1 MNLNNRN
8 RRYRNR
14 LLVSTAMAGATLL
27 GLGQNAD
34 AACTPA
40 APPNYV
46 CSGLNTTGQIV
57 PSGIGLP
64 LNAGDL
70 LTLLLAPANP
80 AVTTD
85 PGFSVSTSD
94 PFALGILGKGAVSY
108 TDANSSALSS
118 TTGIGLGVVSLVP
131 QVAPPYYGPNPG
143 GAVTIDTNGALTGAL
158 IGLAAI
164 NTGDGAT
171 AVNATGDITATGAN
185 GYGVLIYSLGSDADV
200 TTGRVSGTNVGIS
213 AINQGA
219 TAALSITANGD
230 VTGGTGDGIHAVNGG
245 QQLDVVNTILNG
257 TVTFSGPTVPAGSD
271 LNVTAYGKVTG
282 GRYGIFA
289 SNDGSGAT
297 SIIAT
302 TAAVAGSSED
312 GIYATNGTTATDLT
326 VSAAA
331 VSGKGGIAVTNNGT
345 GFTSVTATGLVT
357 GASNNGIDAY
367 TDGAGLTVSAA
378 AVNGGFAGI
387 YAQNNGTGAT
397 SVTATGT
404 VTGTVDNGIDVYTQG
419 TGLTVSA
426 VTVNSGENGI
436 RAYNSG
442 DGATDITA
450 TGAVS
455 GTGSDGIFAFNN
467 TAATGGLTIDA
478 VAVSGGKYGIYAENQ
493 GTGVA
498 SITAKG
504 DVMGTGYTGI
514 AAVNGIA
521 TFNPDGTIAS
531 VAASLNATD
540 LTVDAAAVSGSHQ
553 GIYAYNAG
561 SGATKITA
569 KGLVTGLT
577 GIHVTNAGGTTSL
590 TVDAAA
596 VEGFTGI
603 YARNFGTGATS
614 ITATGAV
621 TGNTDPGIDVA
632 NYGTDLTV
640 EAVGVSGDS
649 TGLAAFNFGT
659 GATKVT
665 AKGAA
670 TGTFGAG
677 IQVRTGTTT
686 TGGVTIDAAAASG
699 GQFGI
704 LAENN
709 GAGATTITATGT
721 VEGGNAAIKAMSSA
735 GQAISITTSGLV
747 RNSSQIASLVA
758 VETSGGPVTFTNNGG
773 LLGTVKLG
781 TAANIVANNATWN
794 TAGIN
799 EFGGGTLTNDVGKD
813 IVTAAVGY
821 DSPVTTTFKAL
832 SNFTNNGRLTMANGI
847 AGDVTNQF
855 AGDATFAAGSVLA
868 VDINGTGA
876 SDRFAVEGTADLSG
890 ATLAV
895 TAQGLAVGTYTVVSA
910 GSGLGGTTFQA
921 LTGVTSTPFLSV
933 TDTYDANNAYLDV
946 TKVRDFA
953 DAGLTPNQIATG
965 EGLDS
970 LTGGAVFN
978 AVAGLATDAEAQA
991 AFDQLSGEIHA
1002 SAKGMLVE
1010 DSRFVRDAATSRIRA
1025 AFGDVGAAALPVMA
1039 YGEGGPEM
1047 VAADTDRFAVWGQ
1060 AFGSW
1065 GNTDSDGNAAAF
1077 DRSTGGLLAGADT
1090 LVGGWRVGL
1099 LGGYSHSSFDADR
1112 NSSGKSDSYHLGLY
1126 GGTNW
1131 GAIAFRTGAAY
1142 SWSSL
1147 STKRSVAFND
1157 FTDRLSADYDAG
1169 TAQVFGELAYKAD
1182 AGQFRFEPF
1191 ANLAYVSVHTDGFTE
1206 DGGDAALTSAGTS
1219 TDATFTTLGLRGS
1232 SDFAFGGMNATVRG
1246 MLGWRHAFGDVT
1258 PTSSFVFAGGD
1269 HFTIAGVPIARDSA
1283 VVEAGLDFNMSANAT
1298 LGLAYTGQFGGG
1310 TVDQGAK
1317 VDLAVKF

>member
-8 RRYRNR
+8 RCYRNR

-46 CSGLNTTGQIV
+46 CSGVNTTGQIV

-64 LNAGDL
+64 LDAGDL

-80 AVTTD
+80 AVATD

-131 QVAPPYYGPNPG
+131 QITDPFYGPNPG
-143 GAVTIDTNGALTGAL
+143 GAVAIDTGGAISGSL

-164 NTGDGAT
+164 NTGDGT
-171 AVNATGDITATGAN
+171 TNVKATGDITATGAN
-185 GYGVLIYSLGSDADV
+185 GYGVLVYSLGSDTDV
-200 TTGRVSGTNVGIS
+200 TTGKVSGTNGGIS

-230 VTGGTGDGIHAVNGG
+230 VTGGTGDGINAVNGG

-257 TVTFSGPTVPAGSD
+257 TVTFSGPAVPAGSD

-326 VSAAA
+326 VSAAE

-345 GFTSVTATGLVT
+345 GFTSVTATGSVI

-367 TDGAGLTVSAA
+367 TGGAGLTVSAA

-387 YAQNNGTGAT
+387 SAQNNGTGAT

-404 VTGTVDNGIDVYTQG
+404 VTGTADNGIDAYTTG
-419 TGLTVSA
+419 TGLTVNAVA
-426 VTVNSGENGI
+426 VTGGTNGI

-442 DGATDITA
+442 NGATGVTA
-450 TGAVS
+450 TGTVTGI
-455 GTGSDGIFAFNN
+455 GTDGIYAFNAA
-467 TAATGGLTIDA
+467 TATGGLTID
-478 VAVSGGKYGIYAENQ
+478 V
-493 GTGVA
+493 T
-498 SITAKG
+498 
-504 DVMGTGYTGI
+504 
-514 AAVNGIA
+514 AVNGHENGINA
-521 TFNPDGTIAS
+521 DNRGT
-531 VAASLNATD
+531 
-540 LTVDAAAVSGSHQ
+540 
-553 GIYAYNAG
+553 
-561 SGATKITA
+561 
-569 KGLVTGLT
+569 
-577 GIHVTNAGGTTSL
+577 
-590 TVDAAA
+590 
-596 VEGFTGI
+596 
-603 YARNFGTGATS
+603 
-614 ITATGAV
+614 
-621 TGNTDPGIDVA
+621 
-632 NYGTDLTV
+632 
-640 EAVGVSGDS
+640 
-649 TGLAAFNFGT
+649 
-659 GATKVT
+659 
-665 AKGAA
+665 
-670 TGTFGAG
+670 
-677 IQVRTGTTT
+677 
-686 TGGVTIDAAAASG
+686 
-699 GQFGI
+699 
-704 LAENN
+704 
-709 GAGATTITATGT
+709 GATTITATGM
-721 VEGGNAAIKAMSSA
+721 VEGGDAAIKAVSSA
-735 GQAISITTSGLV
+735 GQAITITTSGLV
-747 RNSSQIASLVA
+747 RNNAQASAALA
-758 VETSGGPVTFTNNGG
+758 IDASGGPVAFNNNGT
-773 LLGTVKLG
+773 LIGTIKLG
-781 TAANIVANNATWN
+781 AAVGNVVTNGGNWA
-794 TAGIN
+794 TAGGSN
-799 EFGGGTLTNDVGKD
+799 AFSGGTLVNNIGNN
-813 IVTAAVGY
+813 IYAANLGATVA
-821 DSPVTTTFKAL
+821 VTTTFNGLAI
-832 SNFTNNGRLTMANGI
+832 FTNKGQLSMMNNV
-847 AGDVTNQF
+847 AGDITEQTGGN
-855 AGDATFAAGSVLA
+855 AAFAAGSVLA
-868 VDINGTGA
+868 IDVSGA
-876 SDRFAVEGTADLSG
+876 SADKFTTTGTADITDAILEVRVG
-890 ATLAV
+890 
-895 TAQGLAVGTYTVVSA
+895 GLAIGTYTVLTA
-910 GSGLGGTTFQA
+910 NGGLTGTFNSV
-921 LTGVTSTPFLSV
+921 TGVTSTPFLSV

-978 AVAGLATDAEAQA
+978 AIAGLATDAEAQA
-991 AFDQLSGEIHA
+991 AFDRLSGEIHA

-1010 DSRFVRDAATSRIRA
+1010 DSRFVRDAVTNRIMS

-1047 VAADTDRFAVWGQ
+1047 VAADTDRFAVWDQ

-1099 LGGYSHSSFDADR
+1099 LGGYSHSSFDADDR

-1147 STKRSVAFND
+1147 STKRSVAFNG
-1157 FTDRLSADYDAG
+1157 FTDGLSADYDAG
-1169 TAQVFGELAYKAD
+1169 TAQMFGELAYRAD
-1182 AGQFRFEPF
+1182 AGQFKFEPF

-1206 DGGDAALTSAGTS
+1206 DGGDAALTSAGS
-1219 TDATFTTLGLRGS
+1219 NDDATFTTLGLRGS
-1232 SDFAFGGMNATVRG
+1232 SDFALGGMNATARG

-1258 PTSSFVFAGGD
+1258 PTSSFAFAGGD
-1269 HFTIAGVPIARDSA
+1269 QFSIAGVPIARDAA
-1283 VVEAGLDFNMSANAT
+1283 VIEAGLDFNMSANAK
-1298 LGLAYTGQFGGG
+1298 LGVSYSGQFGGG
-1310 TVDQGAK
+1310 GVDQGAK
-1317 VDLAVKF
+1317 VDLGIKF

>member
-1 MNLNNRN
+1 MNLNDRN

-46 CSGLNTTGQIV
+46 CSGVNTTGQIV
-57 PSGIGLP
+57 PTTIGLP
-64 LNAGDL
+64 LDLGDFIAL
-70 LTLLLAPANP
+70 ALAPANP
-80 AVTTD
+80 SVTTD
-85 PGFSVSTSD
+85 PGFSVTTSD
-94 PFALGILGKGAVSY
+94 PFALGILGSGAVSY

-131 QVAPPYYGPNPG
+131 QVAPPHYGANPG

-185 GYGVLIYSLGSDADV
+185 GYGVVVYSLGSDADV
-200 TTGRVSGTNVGIS
+200 TTGKVSGTNVGIS

-219 TAALSITANGD
+219 TAALNITANGD

-302 TAAVAGSSED
+302 MAAVAGSSED

-404 VTGTVDNGIDVYTQG
+404 VTGTVDNGIDVYTTG
-419 TGLTVSA
+419 TGLTVNAVA
-426 VTVNSGENGI
+426 VTGGTNGI

-442 DGATDITA
+442 NGATGVTA
-450 TGAVS
+450 TGMVTGI
-455 GTGSDGIFAFNN
+455 GTDGIYAFNAA
-467 TAATGGLTIDA
+467 TATGGLTID
-478 VAVSGGKYGIYAENQ
+478 V
-493 GTGVA
+493 T
-498 SITAKG
+498 
-504 DVMGTGYTGI
+504 
-514 AAVNGIA
+514 AVNGHENGINA
-521 TFNPDGTIAS
+521 DNRGT
-531 VAASLNATD
+531 
-540 LTVDAAAVSGSHQ
+540 
-553 GIYAYNAG
+553 
-561 SGATKITA
+561 
-569 KGLVTGLT
+569 
-577 GIHVTNAGGTTSL
+577 
-590 TVDAAA
+590 
-596 VEGFTGI
+596 
-603 YARNFGTGATS
+603 
-614 ITATGAV
+614 
-621 TGNTDPGIDVA
+621 
-632 NYGTDLTV
+632 
-640 EAVGVSGDS
+640 
-649 TGLAAFNFGT
+649 
-659 GATKVT
+659 
-665 AKGAA
+665 
-670 TGTFGAG
+670 
-677 IQVRTGTTT
+677 
-686 TGGVTIDAAAASG
+686 
-699 GQFGI
+699 
-704 LAENN
+704 
-709 GAGATTITATGT
+709 GATTITATGT
-721 VEGGNAAIKAMSSA
+721 VEGGDAAIKAVSSA

-747 RNSSQIASLVA
+747 RNNAQTSAALAIDA
-758 VETSGGPVTFTNNGG
+758 SGGPVAFNNNGT
-773 LLGTVKLG
+773 LIGTVKLG
-781 TAANIVANNATWN
+781 AAVGNVVTNGGNWA
-794 TAGIN
+794 TAGGSN
-799 EFGGGTLTNDVGKD
+799 AFSGGTLVNNIGNN
-813 IVTAAVGY
+813 IYAANLGATVA
-821 DSPVTTTFKAL
+821 VTTTFNGLA
-832 SNFTNNGRLTMANGI
+832 SFTNKGQLSMMNDV
-847 AGDVTNQF
+847 AGDITEQTGGN
-855 AGDATFAAGSVLA
+855 AAFAAGSVLA
-868 VDINGTGA
+868 VDVSGA
-876 SDRFAVEGTADLSG
+876 SADKFTTTGTADITDAILG
-890 ATLAV
+890 V
-895 TAQGLAVGTYTVVSA
+895 RVGGLAIGTYTVLTA
-910 GSGLGGTTFQA
+910 NGGLTGTFNSV
-921 LTGVTSTPFLSV
+921 TGVTSTPFLSV

-1039 YGEGGPEM
+1039 YDEGGPEM

-1065 GNTDSDGNAAAF
+1065 GSTDSDGNAAAF

-1099 LGGYSHSSFDADR
+1099 LGGYSHSSFDADDR

-1147 STKRSVAFND
+1147 STKRSVAFNG
-1157 FTDRLSADYDAG
+1157 FTDGLSADYDAG

-1232 SDFAFGGMNATVRG
+1232 SDFAFGGMNVTARG

-1258 PTSSFVFAGGD
+1258 PTSSFAFAGGD
-1269 HFTIAGVPIARDSA
+1269 AFTIAGVPIARDSA

>member
-46 CSGLNTTGQIV
+46 CSGVNTTGQIV

-64 LNAGDL
+64 LDAGDL

-185 GYGVLIYSLGSDADV
+185 GYGVLVYSLGSDADV
-200 TTGRVSGTNVGIS
+200 TTGKVSGTNVGIS

-404 VTGTVDNGIDVYTQG
+404 VTGTADNGIDAYTTG
-419 TGLTVSA
+419 TGLTVNAVA
-426 VTVNSGENGI
+426 VTGGTNGI

-442 DGATDITA
+442 NGATGVTA
-450 TGAVS
+450 TGMVTGI
-455 GTGSDGIFAFNN
+455 GTDGIYAFNAA
-467 TAATGGLTIDA
+467 TATGGLTID
-478 VAVSGGKYGIYAENQ
+478 V
-493 GTGVA
+493 T
-498 SITAKG
+498 
-504 DVMGTGYTGI
+504 
-514 AAVNGIA
+514 AVNGHENGINA
-521 TFNPDGTIAS
+521 DNRGT
-531 VAASLNATD
+531 
-540 LTVDAAAVSGSHQ
+540 
-553 GIYAYNAG
+553 
-561 SGATKITA
+561 
-569 KGLVTGLT
+569 
-577 GIHVTNAGGTTSL
+577 
-590 TVDAAA
+590 
-596 VEGFTGI
+596 
-603 YARNFGTGATS
+603 
-614 ITATGAV
+614 
-621 TGNTDPGIDVA
+621 
-632 NYGTDLTV
+632 
-640 EAVGVSGDS
+640 
-649 TGLAAFNFGT
+649 
-659 GATKVT
+659 
-665 AKGAA
+665 
-670 TGTFGAG
+670 
-677 IQVRTGTTT
+677 
-686 TGGVTIDAAAASG
+686 
-699 GQFGI
+699 
-704 LAENN
+704 
-709 GAGATTITATGT
+709 GATTITATGT
-721 VEGGNAAIKAMSSA
+721 VEGGNAAIKAISSA
-735 GQAISITTSGLV
+735 AQAISITTSGLV
-747 RNSSQIASLVA
+747 RNNAQTSAALAIDA
-758 VETSGGPVTFTNNGG
+758 SGGPVTLNNNGT
-773 LLGTVKLG
+773 LIGTVKLG
-781 TAANIVANNATWN
+781 AAVGNVVTNGGNWA
-794 TAGIN
+794 TAGGSN
-799 EFGGGTLTNDVGKD
+799 AFSGGTLVNNIGNN
-813 IVTAAVGY
+813 IYAANLGATVA
-821 DSPVTTTFKAL
+821 VTTTFNGLA
-832 SNFTNNGRLTMANGI
+832 SFTNKGQLSMMNNV
-847 AGDVTNQF
+847 AGDVAQQTGGN
-855 AGDATFAAGSVLA
+855 ATFAAGSVLA
-868 VDINGTGA
+868 VDVSGA
-876 SDRFAVEGTADLSG
+876 SADKFTTTGTADITDAILG
-890 ATLAV
+890 V
-895 TAQGLAVGTYTVVSA
+895 RVGGLAIGTYTVLTA
-910 GSGLGGTTFQA
+910 NGGLTGTFNNV
-921 LTGVTSTPFLSV
+921 TGVTSTPFLSV

-1065 GNTDSDGNAAAF
+1065 GSTDSDGNAAAF

-1099 LGGYSHSSFDADR
+1099 LGGYSHSSFDADDR

-1131 GAIAFRTGAAY
+1131 SAIAFRTGAAY

-1147 STKRSVAFND
+1147 STKRSVAFNG
-1157 FTDRLSADYDAG
+1157 FTDGLSADYDAG
-1169 TAQVFGELAYKAD
+1169 TAQIFGELAYRAD
-1182 AGQFRFEPF
+1182 AGQFKLEPF
-1191 ANLAYVSVHTDGFTE
+1191 ANLAHVSVHTDGFTE
-1206 DGGDAALTSAGTS
+1206 DGGDAALTSAGS
-1219 TDATFTTLGLRGS
+1219 NNDASFTTLGLRGS

-1258 PTSSFVFAGGD
+1258 PTSSFAFAGGD

-1298 LGLAYTGQFGGG
+1298 LGLSYTGQFGGG

-1317 VDLAVKF
+1317 VDLAVTF

>member
-46 CSGLNTTGQIV
+46 CSGVNTTGQIV

-64 LNAGDL
+64 LDAGDL

-185 GYGVLIYSLGSDADV
+185 GYGVLVYSLGSDADV
-200 TTGRVSGTNVGIS
+200 TTGKVSGTNVGIS

-230 VTGGTGDGIHAVNGG
+230 LTGGTGDGIHAVNGG

-404 VTGTVDNGIDVYTQG
+404 VTGTADNGIDAYTTG
-419 TGLTVSA
+419 TGLTVNAVA
-426 VTVNSGENGI
+426 VTGGTNGI

-442 DGATDITA
+442 NGATGVTA
-450 TGAVS
+450 TGMVTGI
-455 GTGSDGIFAFNN
+455 GTDGIYAFNAA
-467 TAATGGLTIDA
+467 TATGGLTID
-478 VAVSGGKYGIYAENQ
+478 V
-493 GTGVA
+493 T
-498 SITAKG
+498 
-504 DVMGTGYTGI
+504 
-514 AAVNGIA
+514 AVNGHENGINA
-521 TFNPDGTIAS
+521 DNRGT
-531 VAASLNATD
+531 
-540 LTVDAAAVSGSHQ
+540 
-553 GIYAYNAG
+553 
-561 SGATKITA
+561 
-569 KGLVTGLT
+569 
-577 GIHVTNAGGTTSL
+577 
-590 TVDAAA
+590 
-596 VEGFTGI
+596 
-603 YARNFGTGATS
+603 
-614 ITATGAV
+614 
-621 TGNTDPGIDVA
+621 
-632 NYGTDLTV
+632 
-640 EAVGVSGDS
+640 
-649 TGLAAFNFGT
+649 
-659 GATKVT
+659 
-665 AKGAA
+665 
-670 TGTFGAG
+670 
-677 IQVRTGTTT
+677 
-686 TGGVTIDAAAASG
+686 
-699 GQFGI
+699 
-704 LAENN
+704 
-709 GAGATTITATGT
+709 GATTITATGT
-721 VEGGNAAIKAMSSA
+721 VEGGNAAIKAISSA
-735 GQAISITTSGLV
+735 AQAISITTSGLV
-747 RNSSQIASLVA
+747 RNNAQTSAALAIDA
-758 VETSGGPVTFTNNGG
+758 SGGPVTFNNNGT
-773 LLGTVKLG
+773 LIGTVKLG
-781 TAANIVANNATWN
+781 AAVGSVVTNGGNWA
-794 TAGIN
+794 TAGGSN
-799 EFGGGTLTNDVGKD
+799 AFSGGTLVNNIGNN
-813 IVTAAVGY
+813 IYAANLGATVA
-821 DSPVTTTFKAL
+821 VTTTFNGLA
-832 SNFTNNGRLTMANGI
+832 SFTNKGQLSMMNNV
-847 AGDVTNQF
+847 AGDVAQQTGGN
-855 AGDATFAAGSVLA
+855 ATFAAGSVLA
-868 VDINGTGA
+868 VDVSGA
-876 SDRFAVEGTADLSG
+876 SADKFTTTGTADITDAILG
-890 ATLAV
+890 V
-895 TAQGLAVGTYTVVSA
+895 RVGGLAIGTYTVLTA
-910 GSGLGGTTFQA
+910 NGGLTGTFNNV
-921 LTGVTSTPFLSV
+921 TGVTSTPFLSV

-1025 AFGDVGAAALPVMA
+1025 AFGDGSTAALPVMA
-1039 YGEGGPEM
+1039 YGDGGPEM

-1099 LGGYSHSSFDADR
+1099 LGGYSHSSFDADDR

-1147 STKRSVAFND
+1147 STKRSVAFNG
-1157 FTDRLSADYDAG
+1157 FTDGLSADYDAG

-1232 SDFAFGGMNATVRG
+1232 SDFAFGGMNVTARG

-1258 PTSSFVFAGGD
+1258 PTSTFAFAGGD
-1269 HFTIAGVPIARDSA
+1269 AFTIAGVPIARDSA
-1283 VVEAGLDFNMSANAT
+1283 VIEAGLDFNLASNAK
-1298 LGLAYTGQFGGG
+1298 LGLSYTGQFGGG

>member
-46 CSGLNTTGQIV
+46 CSGVNTTGQIV

-64 LNAGDL
+64 LDAGDL

-164 NTGDGAT
+164 DTGDGAT

-185 GYGVLIYSLGSDADV
+185 GYGVLVYSLGSDADV
-200 TTGRVSGTNVGIS
+200 TTGIVSGTNVGIS

-404 VTGTVDNGIDVYTQG
+404 VTGTADNGIDAYTTG
-419 TGLTVSA
+419 TGLTVNAVA
-426 VTVNSGENGI
+426 VTGGTNGI

-442 DGATDITA
+442 NGATGVTA
-450 TGAVS
+450 TGMVTGI
-455 GTGSDGIFAFNN
+455 GTDGIYAFNAA
-467 TAATGGLTIDA
+467 TATGGLTID
-478 VAVSGGKYGIYAENQ
+478 V
-493 GTGVA
+493 T
-498 SITAKG
+498 
-504 DVMGTGYTGI
+504 
-514 AAVNGIA
+514 AVNGHENGINA
-521 TFNPDGTIAS
+521 DNRGT
-531 VAASLNATD
+531 
-540 LTVDAAAVSGSHQ
+540 
-553 GIYAYNAG
+553 
-561 SGATKITA
+561 
-569 KGLVTGLT
+569 
-577 GIHVTNAGGTTSL
+577 
-590 TVDAAA
+590 
-596 VEGFTGI
+596 
-603 YARNFGTGATS
+603 
-614 ITATGAV
+614 
-621 TGNTDPGIDVA
+621 
-632 NYGTDLTV
+632 
-640 EAVGVSGDS
+640 
-649 TGLAAFNFGT
+649 
-659 GATKVT
+659 
-665 AKGAA
+665 
-670 TGTFGAG
+670 
-677 IQVRTGTTT
+677 
-686 TGGVTIDAAAASG
+686 
-699 GQFGI
+699 
-704 LAENN
+704 
-709 GAGATTITATGT
+709 GATTITATGT
-721 VEGGNAAIKAMSSA
+721 VEGGNAAIKAISSA
-735 GQAISITTSGLV
+735 AQAISITTSGLV
-747 RNSSQIASLVA
+747 RNNAQTSAALAIDA
-758 VETSGGPVTFTNNGG
+758 SGGPVTLNNNGT
-773 LLGTVKLG
+773 LIGTVKLG
-781 TAANIVANNATWN
+781 AAVGNVVTNGGNWA
-794 TAGIN
+794 TAGGSN
-799 EFGGGTLTNDVGKD
+799 AFSGGTLVNNIGNN
-813 IVTAAVGY
+813 IYAANLGATVA
-821 DSPVTTTFKAL
+821 VTTTFNGLA
-832 SNFTNNGRLTMANGI
+832 SFTNKGQLSMMNNV
-847 AGDVTNQF
+847 AGDVAQQTGGN
-855 AGDATFAAGSVLA
+855 ATFAAGSVLA
-868 VDINGTGA
+868 VDVSGA
-876 SDRFAVEGTADLSG
+876 SADKFTTTGTADITDAILG
-890 ATLAV
+890 V
-895 TAQGLAVGTYTVVSA
+895 RVGGLAIGTYTVLTA
-910 GSGLGGTTFQA
+910 NGGLTGTFNNV
-921 LTGVTSTPFLSV
+921 TGVTSTPFLSV

-1065 GNTDSDGNAAAF
+1065 GSTDSDGNAAAF

-1099 LGGYSHSSFDADR
+1099 LGGYSHSSFDADDR

-1147 STKRSVAFND
+1147 STKRSVAFNG
-1157 FTDRLSADYDAG
+1157 FTDGLSADYDAG
-1169 TAQVFGELAYKAD
+1169 TAQIFGELAYRAD
-1182 AGQFRFEPF
+1182 AGQFKFEPF

-1206 DGGDAALTSAGTS
+1206 DGGDAALTSAGS
-1219 TDATFTTLGLRGS
+1219 NTDATFTTLGLRGS

-1258 PTSSFVFAGGD
+1258 PTSSFAFAGGD

-1283 VVEAGLDFNMSANAT
+1283 VVEVGLDFNLASNAK
-1298 LGLAYTGQFGGG
+1298 LGLSYTGQFGGG

>member
-46 CSGLNTTGQIV
+46 CSGVNTTGQIV

-64 LNAGDL
+64 LDAGDL

-185 GYGVLIYSLGSDADV
+185 GYGVLVYSLGSDADV
-200 TTGRVSGTNVGIS
+200 TTGKVSGTNVGIS

-387 YAQNNGTGAT
+387 SAQNNGTGAT

-404 VTGTVDNGIDVYTQG
+404 VTGTADNGIDAYTTG
-419 TGLTVSA
+419 TGLTVNAVA
-426 VTVNSGENGI
+426 VTGGTNGI

-442 DGATDITA
+442 NGATGVTA
-450 TGAVS
+450 TGMVTGI
-455 GTGSDGIFAFNN
+455 GTDGIYAFNAA
-467 TAATGGLTIDA
+467 TATGGLTID
-478 VAVSGGKYGIYAENQ
+478 V
-493 GTGVA
+493 T
-498 SITAKG
+498 
-504 DVMGTGYTGI
+504 
-514 AAVNGIA
+514 AVNGHENGINA
-521 TFNPDGTIAS
+521 DNRGT
-531 VAASLNATD
+531 
-540 LTVDAAAVSGSHQ
+540 
-553 GIYAYNAG
+553 
-561 SGATKITA
+561 
-569 KGLVTGLT
+569 
-577 GIHVTNAGGTTSL
+577 
-590 TVDAAA
+590 
-596 VEGFTGI
+596 
-603 YARNFGTGATS
+603 
-614 ITATGAV
+614 
-621 TGNTDPGIDVA
+621 
-632 NYGTDLTV
+632 
-640 EAVGVSGDS
+640 
-649 TGLAAFNFGT
+649 
-659 GATKVT
+659 
-665 AKGAA
+665 
-670 TGTFGAG
+670 
-677 IQVRTGTTT
+677 
-686 TGGVTIDAAAASG
+686 
-699 GQFGI
+699 
-704 LAENN
+704 
-709 GAGATTITATGT
+709 GATTITATGT
-721 VEGGNAAIKAMSSA
+721 VEGGNAAIKAISSA
-735 GQAISITTSGLV
+735 AQAISITTSGLV
-747 RNSSQIASLVA
+747 RNNAQTSAALAIDA
-758 VETSGGPVTFTNNGG
+758 SGGPVTFNNNGT
-773 LLGTVKLG
+773 LIGTVKLG
-781 TAANIVANNATWN
+781 AAVGNVVTNGGNWA
-794 TAGIN
+794 TAGGSN
-799 EFGGGTLTNDVGKD
+799 AFSGGTLVNNIGNN
-813 IVTAAVGY
+813 IYAANLGATVA
-821 DSPVTTTFKAL
+821 VTTTFNGLA
-832 SNFTNNGRLTMANGI
+832 SFTNKGQLSMMNNV
-847 AGDVTNQF
+847 AGDVAQQTGGN
-855 AGDATFAAGSVLA
+855 ATFAAGSVLA
-868 VDINGTGA
+868 VDVSGA
-876 SDRFAVEGTADLSG
+876 SADKFTTTGTADITDAILG
-890 ATLAV
+890 V
-895 TAQGLAVGTYTVVSA
+895 RVGGLAIGTYTVLTA
-910 GSGLGGTTFQA
+910 NGG
-921 LTGVTSTPFLSV
+921 LTGTFNNVTGATSTPFLSV

-1099 LGGYSHSSFDADR
+1099 LGGYSHSSFDADDR

-1147 STKRSVAFND
+1147 STKRSVAFNG
-1157 FTDRLSADYDAG
+1157 FTDGLSADYDAG

-1232 SDFAFGGMNATVRG
+1232 SHFAFGGMNVTARG

-1258 PTSSFVFAGGD
+1258 PTSSFAFAGGD
-1269 HFTIAGVPIARDSA
+1269 AFTIAGVPIARGSA

>member
-46 CSGLNTTGQIV
+46 CSGVNTTGQIV

-64 LNAGDL
+64 LDAGDL

-185 GYGVLIYSLGSDADV
+185 GYGVLVYSLGSDADV
-200 TTGRVSGTNVGIS
+200 TTGKVSGTNVGIS

-404 VTGTVDNGIDVYTQG
+404 VTGTADNGIDAYTTG
-419 TGLTVSA
+419 TGLTVNAVA
-426 VTVNSGENGI
+426 VTGGTNGI

-442 DGATDITA
+442 NGATGVTA
-450 TGAVS
+450 TGMVTGI
-455 GTGSDGIFAFNN
+455 GTDGIYAFNAA
-467 TAATGGLTIDA
+467 TATGGLTID
-478 VAVSGGKYGIYAENQ
+478 V
-493 GTGVA
+493 T
-498 SITAKG
+498 
-504 DVMGTGYTGI
+504 
-514 AAVNGIA
+514 AVNGHENGINA
-521 TFNPDGTIAS
+521 DNRGT
-531 VAASLNATD
+531 
-540 LTVDAAAVSGSHQ
+540 
-553 GIYAYNAG
+553 
-561 SGATKITA
+561 
-569 KGLVTGLT
+569 
-577 GIHVTNAGGTTSL
+577 
-590 TVDAAA
+590 
-596 VEGFTGI
+596 
-603 YARNFGTGATS
+603 
-614 ITATGAV
+614 
-621 TGNTDPGIDVA
+621 
-632 NYGTDLTV
+632 
-640 EAVGVSGDS
+640 
-649 TGLAAFNFGT
+649 
-659 GATKVT
+659 
-665 AKGAA
+665 
-670 TGTFGAG
+670 
-677 IQVRTGTTT
+677 
-686 TGGVTIDAAAASG
+686 
-699 GQFGI
+699 
-704 LAENN
+704 
-709 GAGATTITATGT
+709 GATTITATGT
-721 VEGGNAAIKAMSSA
+721 VEGGNAAIKAISSA
-735 GQAISITTSGLV
+735 AQAISITTSGLV
-747 RNSSQIASLVA
+747 RNNAQTSAALAIDA
-758 VETSGGPVTFTNNGG
+758 SGGPVTFNNNGT
-773 LLGTVKLG
+773 LIGTVKLG
-781 TAANIVANNATWN
+781 AAVGSVVTNGGNWA
-794 TAGIN
+794 TAGGSN
-799 EFGGGTLTNDVGKD
+799 AFSGGTLVNNIGNN
-813 IVTAAVGY
+813 IYAANLGATVA
-821 DSPVTTTFKAL
+821 VTTTFNGLA
-832 SNFTNNGRLTMANGI
+832 SFTNKGQLSMMNNV
-847 AGDVTNQF
+847 AGDVAQQTGGN
-855 AGDATFAAGSVLA
+855 ATFAAGSVLA
-868 VDINGTGA
+868 VDVSGA
-876 SDRFAVEGTADLSG
+876 SADKFTTTGTADITDAILG
-890 ATLAV
+890 V
-895 TAQGLAVGTYTVVSA
+895 RVGGLAIGTYTVLTA
-910 GSGLGGTTFQA
+910 NGGLTGTFNNV
-921 LTGVTSTPFLSV
+921 TGVTSTPFLSV

-1025 AFGDVGAAALPVMA
+1025 AFGDGSTAALPVMA
-1039 YGEGGPEM
+1039 YGDGGPEM

-1065 GNTDSDGNAAAF
+1065 GSTDSDGNAAAF

-1099 LGGYSHSSFDADR
+1099 LGGYSHSSFDADDR

-1131 GAIAFRTGAAY
+1131 SAIAFRTGAAY

-1147 STKRSVAFND
+1147 STKRSVAFNG
-1157 FTDRLSADYDAG
+1157 FTDGLSADYDAG
-1169 TAQVFGELAYKAD
+1169 TAQIFGELAYRAD
-1182 AGQFRFEPF
+1182 AGQFKLEPF
-1191 ANLAYVSVHTDGFTE
+1191 ANLAHVSVHTDDFTE
-1206 DGGDAALTSAGTS
+1206 DGGDAALTSAGS
-1219 TDATFTTLGLRGS
+1219 NNDASFTTLGLRGS

-1258 PTSSFVFAGGD
+1258 PTSSFAFAGGD

-1283 VVEAGLDFNMSANAT
+1283 VVEVGLDFNMSANAT
-1298 LGLAYTGQFGGG
+1298 LGLSYTGQFGGG

>member
-46 CSGLNTTGQIV
+46 CSGVNTTGQIV

-64 LNAGDL
+64 LDAGDL

-131 QVAPPYYGPNPG
+131 QVAPPYYGPSPG

-171 AVNATGDITATGAN
+171 AVNAAGDITATGAN
-185 GYGVLIYSLGSDADV
+185 GYGVLVYSLGSDADV
-200 TTGRVSGTNVGIS
+200 TTGKVSGTNVGIS

-378 AVNGGFAGI
+378 AVNGGYAGI

-404 VTGTVDNGIDVYTQG
+404 VTGTADNGIDAYTTG
-419 TGLTVSA
+419 TGLTVNAVA
-426 VTVNSGENGI
+426 VTGGTNGI

-442 DGATDITA
+442 NGATGVTA
-450 TGAVS
+450 TGMVTGI
-455 GTGSDGIFAFNN
+455 GTDGIYAFNAA
-467 TAATGGLTIDA
+467 TATGGLTID
-478 VAVSGGKYGIYAENQ
+478 V
-493 GTGVA
+493 T
-498 SITAKG
+498 
-504 DVMGTGYTGI
+504 
-514 AAVNGIA
+514 AVNGHENGINA
-521 TFNPDGTIAS
+521 DNRGT
-531 VAASLNATD
+531 
-540 LTVDAAAVSGSHQ
+540 
-553 GIYAYNAG
+553 
-561 SGATKITA
+561 
-569 KGLVTGLT
+569 
-577 GIHVTNAGGTTSL
+577 
-590 TVDAAA
+590 
-596 VEGFTGI
+596 
-603 YARNFGTGATS
+603 
-614 ITATGAV
+614 
-621 TGNTDPGIDVA
+621 
-632 NYGTDLTV
+632 
-640 EAVGVSGDS
+640 
-649 TGLAAFNFGT
+649 
-659 GATKVT
+659 
-665 AKGAA
+665 
-670 TGTFGAG
+670 
-677 IQVRTGTTT
+677 
-686 TGGVTIDAAAASG
+686 
-699 GQFGI
+699 
-704 LAENN
+704 
-709 GAGATTITATGT
+709 GATTITATGT
-721 VEGGNAAIKAMSSA
+721 VEGGNAAIKAISSA
-735 GQAISITTSGLV
+735 AQAISITTSGLV
-747 RNSSQIASLVA
+747 RNNAQTSAALAIDA
-758 VETSGGPVTFTNNGG
+758 SGGPVAFNNNGT
-773 LLGTVKLG
+773 LIGTVKLG
-781 TAANIVANNATWN
+781 AAVGNVVTNGGNWA
-794 TAGIN
+794 TAGGSN
-799 EFGGGTLTNDVGKD
+799 AFSGGTLVNNIGNN
-813 IVTAAVGY
+813 IYAANLGATVA
-821 DSPVTTTFKAL
+821 VTTTFNGLA
-832 SNFTNNGRLTMANGI
+832 SFTNKGQLSMMNDV
-847 AGDVTNQF
+847 AGDITEQTGGN
-855 AGDATFAAGSVLA
+855 AAFAAGSVLA
-868 VDINGTGA
+868 VDVSGA
-876 SDRFAVEGTADLSG
+876 SADKFTTTGTADITDAILG
-890 ATLAV
+890 V
-895 TAQGLAVGTYTVVSA
+895 RVGGLAIGTYTVLTA
-910 GSGLGGTTFQA
+910 NGG
-921 LTGVTSTPFLSV
+921 LTGTFNSVTGATSTPFLSV

-1002 SAKGMLVE
+1002 SANGMLVE

-1065 GNTDSDGNAAAF
+1065 GSTDSDGNAAAF

-1099 LGGYSHSSFDADR
+1099 LGGYSHSSFDADDR
-1112 NSSGKSDSYHLGLY
+1112 NSSGKSDNYHLGLY

-1147 STKRSVAFND
+1147 STKRSVAFNG
-1157 FTDRLSADYDAG
+1157 FTDGLSADYDAG
-1169 TAQVFGELAYKAD
+1169 TAQIFGDLAYRAD
-1182 AGQFRFEPF
+1182 AGQFKFEPF

-1206 DGGDAALTSAGTS
+1206 DGGDAALTSAGS
-1219 TDATFTTLGLRGS
+1219 NTDATFTTLGCAVPR
-1232 SDFAFGGMNATVRG
+1232 
-1246 MLGWRHAFGDVT
+1246 
-1258 PTSSFVFAGGD
+1258 TS
-1269 HFTIAGVPIARDSA
+1269 R
-1283 VVEAGLDFNMSANAT
+1283 
-1298 LGLAYTGQFGGG
+1298 LA
-1310 TVDQGAK
+1310 A
-1317 VDLAVKF
+1317 

>member
-46 CSGLNTTGQIV
+46 CSGVNTTGQIV

-64 LNAGDL
+64 LDAGDL

-118 TTGIGLGVVSLVP
+118 TGIGLGVVSLVP
-131 QVAPPYYGPNPG
+131 EVAPPYYGPNPG

-185 GYGVLIYSLGSDADV
+185 GYGVLVYSLGSDADV
-200 TTGRVSGTNVGIS
+200 TTGKVSGTNVGIS

-387 YAQNNGTGAT
+387 SAQNNGTGAT

-404 VTGTVDNGIDVYTQG
+404 VTGTADNGIDAYTTG
-419 TGLTVSA
+419 TGLTVNAVA
-426 VTVNSGENGI
+426 VTGGTNGI

-442 DGATDITA
+442 NGATGVTA
-450 TGAVS
+450 TGMVTGI
-455 GTGSDGIFAFNN
+455 GTDGIYAFNAA
-467 TAATGGLTIDA
+467 TATGGLTID
-478 VAVSGGKYGIYAENQ
+478 V
-493 GTGVA
+493 T
-498 SITAKG
+498 
-504 DVMGTGYTGI
+504 
-514 AAVNGIA
+514 AVNGHENGINA
-521 TFNPDGTIAS
+521 DNRGT
-531 VAASLNATD
+531 
-540 LTVDAAAVSGSHQ
+540 
-553 GIYAYNAG
+553 
-561 SGATKITA
+561 
-569 KGLVTGLT
+569 
-577 GIHVTNAGGTTSL
+577 
-590 TVDAAA
+590 
-596 VEGFTGI
+596 
-603 YARNFGTGATS
+603 
-614 ITATGAV
+614 
-621 TGNTDPGIDVA
+621 
-632 NYGTDLTV
+632 
-640 EAVGVSGDS
+640 
-649 TGLAAFNFGT
+649 
-659 GATKVT
+659 
-665 AKGAA
+665 
-670 TGTFGAG
+670 
-677 IQVRTGTTT
+677 
-686 TGGVTIDAAAASG
+686 
-699 GQFGI
+699 
-704 LAENN
+704 
-709 GAGATTITATGT
+709 GATTITATGT
-721 VEGGNAAIKAMSSA
+721 VEGGDAAIKAVSSA

-747 RNSSQIASLVA
+747 RNNAQTSAALAIDA
-758 VETSGGPVTFTNNGG
+758 SGGPVAFNNNGT
-773 LLGTVKLG
+773 LIGTVKLG
-781 TAANIVANNATWN
+781 AAVGNVVTNGGNWA
-794 TAGIN
+794 TAGGSN
-799 EFGGGTLTNDVGKD
+799 AFSGGTLVNNIGNN
-813 IVTAAVGY
+813 IYAANLGATVA
-821 DSPVTTTFKAL
+821 VTTTFNGLA
-832 SNFTNNGRLTMANGI
+832 SFTNKGQLSMMNDV
-847 AGDVTNQF
+847 AGDITEQTGGN
-855 AGDATFAAGSVLA
+855 AAFAAGSVLA
-868 VDINGTGA
+868 VDVSGA
-876 SDRFAVEGTADLSG
+876 SADKFTTTGTADITDAILG
-890 ATLAV
+890 V
-895 TAQGLAVGTYTVVSA
+895 RVGGLAIGTYTVLTA
-910 GSGLGGTTFQA
+910 NGG
-921 LTGVTSTPFLSV
+921 LTGTFNGVTGATSTPFLSV

-1039 YGEGGPEM
+1039 YGEGGPEI

-1065 GNTDSDGNAAAF
+1065 GSTDSDGNAAAF

-1090 LVGGWRVGL
+1090 LVGGWRVGV
-1099 LGGYSHSSFDADR
+1099 LGGYSHSSFDADDR

-1147 STKRSVAFND
+1147 STKRSVAFNG
-1157 FTDRLSADYDAG
+1157 FTDGLSADYDAG

-1219 TDATFTTLGLRGS
+1219 TDATFTTLGLCGS

-1258 PTSSFVFAGGD
+1258 PTSSFAFAGGD
-1269 HFTIAGVPIARDSA
+1269 AFTIAGVPIARDSA

>member
-46 CSGLNTTGQIV
+46 CSGVNTTGQIV

-64 LNAGDL
+64 LDAGDL

-185 GYGVLIYSLGSDADV
+185 GYGVLVYSLGSDADV
-200 TTGRVSGTNVGIS
+200 TTGKVSGTNVGIS
-213 AINQGA
+213 AINLGA

-404 VTGTVDNGIDVYTQG
+404 VTGTADNGIDAYTTG
-419 TGLTVSA
+419 TGLTVNAVA
-426 VTVNSGENGI
+426 VTGGTNGI

-442 DGATDITA
+442 NGATGVTA
-450 TGAVS
+450 TGMVTGI
-455 GTGSDGIFAFNN
+455 GTDGIYAFNAA
-467 TAATGGLTIDA
+467 TATGGLTID
-478 VAVSGGKYGIYAENQ
+478 V
-493 GTGVA
+493 T
-498 SITAKG
+498 
-504 DVMGTGYTGI
+504 
-514 AAVNGIA
+514 AVNGHENGINA
-521 TFNPDGTIAS
+521 DNRGT
-531 VAASLNATD
+531 
-540 LTVDAAAVSGSHQ
+540 
-553 GIYAYNAG
+553 
-561 SGATKITA
+561 
-569 KGLVTGLT
+569 
-577 GIHVTNAGGTTSL
+577 
-590 TVDAAA
+590 
-596 VEGFTGI
+596 
-603 YARNFGTGATS
+603 
-614 ITATGAV
+614 
-621 TGNTDPGIDVA
+621 
-632 NYGTDLTV
+632 
-640 EAVGVSGDS
+640 
-649 TGLAAFNFGT
+649 
-659 GATKVT
+659 
-665 AKGAA
+665 
-670 TGTFGAG
+670 
-677 IQVRTGTTT
+677 
-686 TGGVTIDAAAASG
+686 
-699 GQFGI
+699 
-704 LAENN
+704 
-709 GAGATTITATGT
+709 GATTITATGT
-721 VEGGNAAIKAMSSA
+721 VEGGNAAIKAISSA
-735 GQAISITTSGLV
+735 AQAISITTSGLV
-747 RNSSQIASLVA
+747 RNNAQTSAALAIDA
-758 VETSGGPVTFTNNGG
+758 SGGPVTFNNNGT
-773 LLGTVKLG
+773 LIGTVKLG
-781 TAANIVANNATWN
+781 AAVGNVVTNGGNWA
-794 TAGIN
+794 TAGGSN
-799 EFGGGTLTNDVGKD
+799 AFSGGTLVNNIGNN
-813 IVTAAVGY
+813 IYAANLGATVA
-821 DSPVTTTFKAL
+821 VTTTFNGLA
-832 SNFTNNGRLTMANGI
+832 SFTNKGQLSMMNNV
-847 AGDVTNQF
+847 AGDVAQQTGGN
-855 AGDATFAAGSVLA
+855 ATFAAGSVLA
-868 VDINGTGA
+868 VDVSGA
-876 SDRFAVEGTADLSG
+876 SADKFTTTGTADITDAILG
-890 ATLAV
+890 V
-895 TAQGLAVGTYTVVSA
+895 RVGGLAIGTYTVLTA
-910 GSGLGGTTFQA
+910 NGGLTGTFNNV
-921 LTGVTSTPFLSV
+921 TGVTSTPFLSV

-1065 GNTDSDGNAAAF
+1065 GSTDSDGNAAAF

-1099 LGGYSHSSFDADR
+1099 LGGYSHSSFDADDR

-1131 GAIAFRTGAAY
+1131 SAIAFRTGAAY

-1147 STKRSVAFND
+1147 STKRSVAFNG
-1157 FTDRLSADYDAG
+1157 FTDGLSADYDAG
-1169 TAQVFGELAYKAD
+1169 TAQIFGELAYRAD
-1182 AGQFRFEPF
+1182 AGQFKLEPF
-1191 ANLAYVSVHTDGFTE
+1191 ANLAHVSVHTDDFTE
-1206 DGGDAALTSAGTS
+1206 DGGDAALTSAGS
-1219 TDATFTTLGLRGS
+1219 NNDASFTTLGLRGS

-1258 PTSSFVFAGGD
+1258 PTSSFAFAGGD
-1269 HFTIAGVPIARDSA
+1269 AFTIAGVPIARDSA

>member
-1 MNLNNRN
+1 MNLNDRN

-46 CSGLNTTGQIV
+46 CSGVNTTGQIV
-57 PSGIGLP
+57 PTTIGLP
-64 LNAGDL
+64 LDLGDFIAL
-70 LTLLLAPANP
+70 ALAPANP
-80 AVTTD
+80 SVTTD
-85 PGFSVSTSD
+85 PGFSVTTSD
-94 PFALGILGKGAVSY
+94 PFALGILGSGAVSY

-131 QVAPPYYGPNPG
+131 QVAPPHYGANPG

-185 GYGVLIYSLGSDADV
+185 GYGVVVYSLGSDADV
-200 TTGRVSGTNVGIS
+200 TTGKVSGTNVGIS

-219 TAALSITANGD
+219 TAALNITANGD

-302 TAAVAGSSED
+302 MAAVAGSSED

-404 VTGTVDNGIDVYTQG
+404 VTGTVDNGIDVYTTG
-419 TGLTVSA
+419 TGLTVNAVA
-426 VTVNSGENGI
+426 VTGGTNGI

-442 DGATDITA
+442 NGATGVTA
-450 TGAVS
+450 TGMVTGI
-455 GTGSDGIFAFNN
+455 GTDGIYAFNAA
-467 TAATGGLTIDA
+467 TATGGLTID
-478 VAVSGGKYGIYAENQ
+478 V
-493 GTGVA
+493 T
-498 SITAKG
+498 
-504 DVMGTGYTGI
+504 
-514 AAVNGIA
+514 AVNGHENGINA
-521 TFNPDGTIAS
+521 DNRGT
-531 VAASLNATD
+531 
-540 LTVDAAAVSGSHQ
+540 
-553 GIYAYNAG
+553 
-561 SGATKITA
+561 
-569 KGLVTGLT
+569 
-577 GIHVTNAGGTTSL
+577 
-590 TVDAAA
+590 
-596 VEGFTGI
+596 
-603 YARNFGTGATS
+603 
-614 ITATGAV
+614 
-621 TGNTDPGIDVA
+621 
-632 NYGTDLTV
+632 
-640 EAVGVSGDS
+640 
-649 TGLAAFNFGT
+649 
-659 GATKVT
+659 
-665 AKGAA
+665 
-670 TGTFGAG
+670 
-677 IQVRTGTTT
+677 
-686 TGGVTIDAAAASG
+686 
-699 GQFGI
+699 
-704 LAENN
+704 
-709 GAGATTITATGT
+709 GATTITATGT
-721 VEGGNAAIKAMSSA
+721 VEGGDAAIKAVSSA

-747 RNSSQIASLVA
+747 RNNAQTSAALAIDA
-758 VETSGGPVTFTNNGG
+758 SGGPVAFNNNGT
-773 LLGTVKLG
+773 LIGTVKLG
-781 TAANIVANNATWN
+781 AAVGNVVTNGGNWA
-794 TAGIN
+794 TAGGSN
-799 EFGGGTLTNDVGKD
+799 AFSGGTLVNNIGNN
-813 IVTAAVGY
+813 IYAANLGATVA
-821 DSPVTTTFKAL
+821 VTTTFNGLA
-832 SNFTNNGRLTMANGI
+832 SFTNKGQLSMMNDV
-847 AGDVTNQF
+847 AGDITEQTGGN
-855 AGDATFAAGSVLA
+855 AAFAAGSVLA
-868 VDINGTGA
+868 VDVSGA
-876 SDRFAVEGTADLSG
+876 SADKFTTTGTADITDAILG
-890 ATLAV
+890 V
-895 TAQGLAVGTYTVVSA
+895 RVGGLAIGTYTVLTA
-910 GSGLGGTTFQA
+910 NGGLTGTFNSV
-921 LTGVTSTPFLSV
+921 TGVTSTPFLSV

-1065 GNTDSDGNAAAF
+1065 GSTDSDGNAAAF

-1099 LGGYSHSSFDADR
+1099 LGGYSHSSFDADDR

-1147 STKRSVAFND
+1147 STKRSVAFNG
-1157 FTDRLSADYDAG
+1157 FTDGLSADYDAG
-1169 TAQVFGELAYKAD
+1169 TAQVFGELAY
-1182 AGQFRFEPF
+1182 
-1191 ANLAYVSVHTDGFTE
+1191 
-1206 DGGDAALTSAGTS
+1206 
-1219 TDATFTTLGLRGS
+1219 
-1232 SDFAFGGMNATVRG
+1232 
-1246 MLGWRHAFGDVT
+1246 
-1258 PTSSFVFAGGD
+1258 
-1269 HFTIAGVPIARDSA
+1269 
-1283 VVEAGLDFNMSANAT
+1283 
-1298 LGLAYTGQFGGG
+1298 
-1310 TVDQGAK
+1310 
-1317 VDLAVKF
+1317 